1 MPSTDIAYTLD
12 YKTVVTEYVRV
23 TQTLITSSSAAA
35 VGMRK
40 ELDCGVG
47 GGEIG
52 GSGGRHLSV
61 ACSQ

>member
-1 MPSTDIAYTLD
+1 MPSPDIVNRLD
-12 YKTVVTEYVRV
+12 YKTIVTEYERV

-47 GGEIG
+47 GGDIG
-52 GSGGRHLSV
+52 GSGGWHLSV